1 MKEKLI
7 VLGMSLAILM
17 ACSESDSN
25 GGVTQPST
33 GTITPNA
40 SKCDLATQKLPA
52 SSLAWQPTFSGGCE
66 VQQQIALDDLQK
78 FDALLIANS
87 FLKEELT
94 QESYRYVRKVPDYD
108 AVATINDTLTFTYT
122 MGTFAGNFS
131 SKTCAWDDK
140 DLQNY
145 FVTSACPVL
154 LPSSLFDGYN
164 VCNRKEGNHK
174 EDGFVYV
181 LDLNDAKMTA
191 TSFASLSTNLK
202 NIGWI
207 CTSKPDAVRKIEDIA
222 CSLTYLSQSY
232 SLTYSLG
239 SSFIT
244 GLTFKWVPQQ

>member
-33 GTITPNA
+33 SAITPNA
-40 SKCDLATQKLPA
+40 SKCDLATQRLPA

-164 VCNRKEGNHK
+164 VCNHK

-207 CTSKPDAVRKIEDIA
+207 CTSKPDAVWNIEDIA

-244 GLTFKWVPQQ
+244 GLEFKWVPQQ

>member
-1 MKEKLI
+1 MKKTLI
-7 VLGMSLAILM
+7 VFCMSLAVLM
-17 ACSESDSN
+17 ACSESDTN

-131 SKTCAWDDK
+131 SKTSAWDDK

-164 VCNRKEGNHK
+164 VCNRKE
-174 EDGFVYV
+174 DGFVHVV
-181 LDLNDAKMTA
+181 LLDDDEMTA
-191 TSFASLSTNLK
+191 TSLASLLTNLK

-207 CTSKPDAVRKIEDIA
+207 CTSKPDAVETVEDIA
-222 CSLTYLSQSY
+222 CSLTYVSQSY
-232 SLTYSLG
+232 SLTFDLG
-239 SSFIT
+239 PTWIT
-244 GLTFKWVPQQ
+244 GLRFKWVPQQ